1 MTSAT
6 LSRTPLREFLAESA
20 HRIRGTLTRFYVR
33 HQLALPWLS
42 PVLVISAIVSFVN
55 FGGAPQRIDDEGTY
69 TAQAYAV
76 SAFGQLA
83 HYTYSYDHPPL
94 GWIQIAGYAQLT
106 GAFARY
112 DLAVLAAREAV
123 IVASLISVVLVW
135 ALSRRL
141 GLGRAASAA
150 AALVFALSP
159 LALQFHR
166 TVYLDNIALPWLLGA
181 FVLALNK
188 RSQLASFA
196 ASAAL
201 FSIAVLSKE
210 TFLLA
215 LPFLAWMMVRSSHK
229 ATRRYTLSVAGTV
242 VVLVGSSYLLLAA
255 IKGELLPSAGRS
267 SLTDG
272 VLFQLG
278 SRAGSGSIFD
288 PNSLIVR
295 TFSMWWQLD
304 PVIIVLGTF
313 ASFTALFFTRLRP
326 LAVMMVFLIVAM
338 FRPNGYLP
346 VPYVIVLLPFAAIF
360 IAALTEKAVRS
371 LRHSTGAGRVR
382 AGAWLAITA
391 VALVAAGPLWTIQL
405 RGFLLSDQD
414 APLRSAE
421 TWAIANIPKNNR
433 MIVDDSMWVDFVK
446 SGWSRDNVVWY
457 YKLDTDPA
465 VKAKSPQGWKD
476 SDYVITTDSMRS
488 FPNSLPQVKKAIVNS
503 VVVASFGSGREAVN
517 IRRINPDG
525 LAAAKKAAAAEAA
538 QTSTA
543 GTQLVGN
550 PGLSVSAANRDLLT
564 GGRVDIRIPL
574 ALGSQLAIGSTT
586 VSGFPALDGEGSQP
600 RRAVRISR
608 LNGEAAVQSGSLT
621 TAAKTYISGLTG
633 SYAPASVSIVD
644 GTMQLLYSPA
654 LPANLVP

>member
-1 MTSAT
+1 MTSAA
-6 LSRTPLREFLAESA
+6 LSPTSVREFFAEGG
-20 HRIRGTLTRFYVR
+20 HRIAGVFTRFYVLHR
-33 HQLALPWLS
+33 LAIPWLS
-42 PVLVISAIVSFVN
+42 PVLVISAIVSFLN
-55 FGGAPQRIDDEGTY
+55 FGGSPQRIDDEGTY

-76 SAFGQLA
+76 STFGQLA
-83 HYTYSYDHPPL
+83 HYTYGYDHPPL

-123 IVASLISVVLVW
+123 IVATLISVVLVW

-215 LPFLAWMMVRSSHK
+215 LPFLAWMMVRSSHR

-242 VVLVGSSYLLLAA
+242 LVLVGSSYLLLAA
-255 IKGELLPSAGRS
+255 IKGELLPSNGKS

-278 SRAGSGSIFD
+278 SRAGSGSVFD

-304 PVIIVLGTF
+304 PVIIVLGTL
-313 ASFTALFFTRLRP
+313 ASFAALFFTRLRP
-326 LAVMMVFLIVAM
+326 IAVMMVFLVVAM

-346 VPYVIVLLPFAAIF
+346 VPYVIVLLPFAAIL
-360 IAALTEKAVRS
+360 IAALAEKAVRT
-371 LRHSTGAGRVR
+371 LRHGRGVARVR
-382 AGAWLAITA
+382 AGAWVAITA
-391 VALVAAGPLWTIQL
+391 LALAAAGPLWSVQL
-405 RGFLLSDQD
+405 RGFLLADLDS
-414 APLRSAE
+414 PLRSAE
-421 TWAIANIPKNNR
+421 GWAIANIPHTNR
-433 MIVDDSMWVDFVK
+433 IIVDDAMWVDLVK

-457 YKLDTDPA
+457 YKVDTDPA

-488 FPNSLPQVKKAIVNS
+488 FPNSLPEVKKAIVNS
-503 VVVASFGSGREAVN
+503 VVVASFGSGTQSVD
-517 IRRINPDG
+517 IRRIEPAG
-525 LAAAKKAAAAEAA
+525 LAASKKAATSETA
-538 QTSTA
+538 QASTA

-550 PGLSVSAANRDLLT
+550 PGLSVSTTNRDLLT

-574 ALGSQLAIGSTT
+574 ALGSQLAIGSVT
-586 VSGFPALDGEGSQP
+586 VSGFPLQTGEGDQS
-600 RRAVRISR
+600 RRAVRISA
-608 LNGEAAVQSGSLT
+608 LNGVPAVQGGSLT
-621 TAAKTYISGLTG
+621 TAAESYVHGLTG
-633 SYAPASVSIVD
+633 QYAPASVSVVD

>member
-6 LSRTPLREFLAESA
+6 LSHTPIREFLGESG
-20 HRIRGTLTRFYVR
+20 HRIGRVATRFYVR
-33 HQLALPWLS
+33 HRLALPWIS
-42 PVLVISAIVSFVN
+42 PVLVISAIVSFLN
-55 FGGAPQRIDDEGTY
+55 FSGSPQRIDDEGTY

-106 GAFARY
+106 GAFSRY

-123 IVASLISVVLVW
+123 IVATLISVVLVW
-135 ALSRRL
+135 ALARRL
-141 GLGRAASAA
+141 GIGRAASAV

-181 FVLALNK
+181 FILALNK

-242 VVLVGSSYLLLAA
+242 LVLVGSSYLLLAA
-255 IKGELLPSAGRS
+255 IKGELLPSPGKS

-278 SRAGSGSIFD
+278 SRAGSGSVID

-304 PVIIVLGTF
+304 PVIIVLGTL
-313 ASFTALFFTRLRP
+313 ASVSAVFFTRLRP
-326 LAVMMVFLIVAM
+326 IAVMMVFLIAAM

-346 VPYVIVLLPFAAIF
+346 VPYVIVLLPFAAIL
-360 IAALTEKAVRS
+360 IAAMAEKAVRAV
-371 LRHSTGAGRVR
+371 RHSRGATRIR
-382 AGAWLAITA
+382 AGAWVAVTA
-391 VALVAAGPLWTIQL
+391 VAVVAAVPLWTVQL
-405 RGFLLSDQD
+405 RGFLLADLDS
-414 APLRSAE
+414 PLRSAE
-421 TWAIANIPKNNR
+421 SWAIDNIPHSNR
-433 MIVDDSMWVDFVK
+433 MIVDDAMWVDLVK
-446 SGWSRDNVVWY
+446 AGWSRDNVLWY

-465 VKAKSPQGWKD
+465 VKAGSPQGWKD

-488 FPNSLPQVKKAIVNS
+488 FPNSLPQVKKAITNS
-503 VVVASFGSGREAVN
+503 VVVASFGRGTQAVD
-517 IRRINPDG
+517 IRRIEPDG
-525 LAAAKKAAAAEAA
+525 LSAAKKAAATQTA
-538 QTSTA
+538 QASTA
-543 GTQLVGN
+543 GTQLAGN

-574 ALGSQLAIGSTT
+574 ALGSQLAIGSVT
-586 VSGFPALDGEGSQP
+586 VSGFPMQAGEGDQPRRVVRISALDGEP
-600 RRAVRISR
+600 AVR
-608 LNGEAAVQSGSLT
+608 GGSLT
-621 TAAKTYISGLTG
+621 AAAKAYVAGLTG
-633 SYAPASVSIVD
+633 QYSPASVSVVD
-644 GTMQLLYSPA
+644 GSMQLVYSPA
-654 LPANLVP
+654 APSGVVS